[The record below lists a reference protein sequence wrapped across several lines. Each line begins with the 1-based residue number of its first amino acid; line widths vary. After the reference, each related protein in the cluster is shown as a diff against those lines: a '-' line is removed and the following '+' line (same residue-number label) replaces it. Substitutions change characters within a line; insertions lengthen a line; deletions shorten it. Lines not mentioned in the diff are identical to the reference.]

1 MRYKYIFLVG
11 FVIGVFFYTNLL
23 HFSINTLIES
33 TQVSLNI
40 ARFINVDF
48 SSIVAFITLI
58 IAGMGFIVLINSSV
72 RYFQN
77 LFSISQVFW
86 GNWCTCFCAALCYF
100 FNFSLSPLECLF
112 PLSLY
117 LLFILGVYL
126 MKQDAQKSIFM
137 IALVVVC
144 IYIIFLAKS
153 SEIHR
158 EQGVRASFANEII
171 KERDPIFE
179 HKLLGSQ

>member
-1 MRYKYIFLVG
+1 MSFPVIAL
-11 FVIGVFFYTNLL
+11 FVVYSGGV
-23 HFSINTLIES
+23 
-33 TQVSLNI
+33 
-40 ARFINVDF
+40 
-48 SSIVAFITLI
+48 
-58 IAGMGFIVLINSSV
+58 
-72 RYFQN
+72 
-77 LFSISQVFW
+77 
-86 GNWCTCFCAALCYF
+86 
-100 FNFSLSPLECLF
+100 P
-112 PLSLY
+112 
-117 LLFILGVYL
+117 

-179 HKLLGSQ
+179 HKLLEVNDEIKQSQKVDSLVKWGIRICCLLIFQASCWI